1 MGSNRYCR
9 GERTVVF
16 TEKLLIRGEYMDLLQ
31 RCCGAIGSFTPKS
44 RVMAHPSLF
53 FNAGDVVFGTP
64 VRDFLNLG
72 GTPLCNFVLL
82 HGKNA
87 KKYRKN
93 LDFCH

>member
-1 MGSNRYCR
+1 VLWSDRKFYPEIESYGSPRAC
-9 GERTVVF
+9 
-16 TEKLLIRGEYMDLLQ
+16 
-31 RCCGAIGSFTPKS
+31 
-44 RVMAHPSLF
+44 F

-72 GTPLCNFVLL
+72 GTPLCDFVLL
-82 HGKNA
+82 CGKNA